1 MSNAKILR
9 RCHNFVEAEAL
20 RTRLDAAGILS
31 VIDGAETQLMLSY
44 VGTALG
50 GVKVKVAPEDY
61 DRAVALLEDDE
72 SKAAI
77 AGPWVCDRCRE
88 QNDATFELCWQCQ
101 KPRDDHDHRADEA
114 DTTEP
119 AAADPNSNSGPPE
132 PHDRNPYRPILLPEE
147 EDFSGTDQA

>member
-9 RCHNFVEAEAL
+9 RCYNFVEAEACERDWTL
-20 RTRLDAAGILS
+20 PVFSS

-50 GVKVKVAPEDY
+50 GVKVEVAPEDY

-101 KPRDDHDHRADEA
+101 KPRDDHDHRADAA

-119 AAADPNSNSGPPE
+119 AAADPNSNSGPTRAP
-132 PHDRNPYRPILLPEE
+132 
-147 EDFSGTDQA
+147 